1 MRPLLAVLAL
11 MCPAMLMADNIRP
24 DASGLPIFQVFPLIE
39 NTSKVVSIDRDH
51 PLLSV
56 EELSDIYLKGDKHRV
71 RIVLTADDAKSFAAI
86 LGKFDGVGITVG
98 HDTAMISGYKGFN
111 GSLTFSD
118 PIAADLRQRFHVK
131 PGSNDVDG
139 PPVSPFAAPQQ

>member
-1 MRPLLAVLAL
+1 MKWVSVALAL

-71 RIVLTADDAKSFAAI
+71 RIVLTDDDAKAFAKI
-86 LGKFDGVGITVG
+86 LAKFDGVGITVG
-98 HDTAMISGYKGFN
+98 HDTAMISGFKGFN

-139 PPVSPFAAPQQ
+139 PPLSPFAAPNQ

>member
-1 MRPLLAVLAL
+1 MLAVLAL
-11 MCPAMLMADNIRP
+11 LCPAVLAADNVRP

-51 PLLSV
+51 ALLSV
-56 EELSDIYLKGDKHRV
+56 EELGDIYLKGDKHRV
-71 RIVLTADDAKSFAAI
+71 RIVLTADDSKAFAAI
-86 LGKFDGVGITVG
+86 LAKFDGVGIIVG
-98 HDTAMISGYKGFN
+98 HDSAMISGYKGFN
-111 GSLTFSD
+111 GSLTFND

-139 PPVSPFAAPQQ
+139 PPVSPFAAPNQ